1 MDSDAMRWPELRPP
15 ESVGDDGTPLGQR
28 ARLQRAI
35 ERLRSAQDAPGGDA
49 ADAEQRAAEA
59 DMLNVLLALD
69 MATGEAL
76 RHALPAPETPDGE
89 IL

>member
-15 ESVGDDGTPLGQR
+15 ESLEDDGIPLGQR

-35 ERLRSAQDAPGGDA
+35 ERLRAAQDVPEGDA
-49 ADAEQRAAEA
+49 IDAEQRAAET
-59 DMLNVLLALD
+59 DMLDVLLALD

-76 RHALPAPETPDGE
+76 RRALPAPETPDGE
-89 IL
+89 AL